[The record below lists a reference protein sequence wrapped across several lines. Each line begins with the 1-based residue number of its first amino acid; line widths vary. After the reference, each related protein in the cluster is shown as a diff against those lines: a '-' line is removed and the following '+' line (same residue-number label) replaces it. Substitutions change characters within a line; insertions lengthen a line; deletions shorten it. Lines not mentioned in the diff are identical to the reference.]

1 MRGQLEALNSLVSDN
16 LRRGETD
23 QVPEDITQEELS
35 ADREASLLDEI
46 EHANTSDERDE
57 LYFKLAL
64 FALRKDDL
72 KARDYAGKI
81 EESGFRKQAQ
91 AWVDWGLAVSAIQ
104 KKKTELA
111 LEINRT
117 SELTHIQ
124 RVWILTQAAKLLAK
138 ADRSRA
144 LSLLDTAAAEARR
157 IDGGELDRPRG
168 LFAVANA
175 LRVVEPARVSE
186 AIFEAVKAANSTDG
200 FTGEGGMVLQ
210 TINSK
215 RQIRVN
221 PQNVPE
227 FDIEEVFGAL
237 ANDDYERAVQLARGF
252 QAEAP
257 RANATIAIARSVLN
271 EKSARVPAP

>member
-1 MRGQLEALNSLVSDN
+1 
-16 LRRGETD
+16 
-23 QVPEDITQEELS
+23 
-35 ADREASLLDEI
+35 
-46 EHANTSDERDE
+46 
-57 LYFKLAL
+57 
-64 FALRKDDL
+64 
-72 KARDYAGKI
+72 
-81 EESGFRKQAQ
+81 
-91 AWVDWGLAVSAIQ
+91 
-104 KKKTELA
+104 
-111 LEINRT
+111 
-117 SELTHIQ
+117 
-124 RVWILTQAAKLLAK
+124 LTQAAKLFAK